1 MTKQL
6 RPYQSD
12 CHEAV
17 IEDYNSEINK
27 ILITLFT
34 GAGKTYILIK
44 LLEKMGFK
52 KILWLSFQTELVEQT
67 ALSFIKEKYDEKF
80 YNNVKDKGFLEWVK
94 NSNQSNIG
102 CIKGD
107 IFKVD
112 TEVVMGSVM
121 TVKNRLSLLPADY
134 FDCIVCDEA
143 HLFGSVSAVNTINYF
158 TPKLLIGCTATPHRV
173 DGMMLGDIF
182 EKITFEYGLDKGIR
196 DGYAAELDAIRVK
209 TTTSLDKVRTTAGE
223 LNQKDLSGEI
233 NTPSR
238 NQLIAASWLKY
249 CKGRQT
255 IVFTCDIQH
264 AIDLAETFRDNG
276 INCVAVSSND
286 ELTPDRSENIKRF
299 KAGEIQ
305 VITNVNILVAGF
317 DHPDTGCAIMASP
330 TKSLTKYLQA
340 VGRSARLK
348 SPEYVEKFGQ
358 RAIILDIVDVTSRHN
373 LINAWELD
381 KQKPVEERTFVSQE
395 KKDLLLAER
404 AKKKLE
410 HTREEDERVNL
421 LSLPKFKISNSIK
434 MQEPATEG
442 QLKWI
447 KDLGYDV
454 INNHYTYKMAAEI
467 ISNLP
472 ATDKQIYVIKKYGYD
487 ISSGVTRKE
496 AELVF
501 KTLKEKGLIKEKE

>member
-1 MTKQL
+1 MSKLLRLYQKQ
-6 RPYQSD
+6 

-17 IEDYNSEINK
+17 IQDYNSGINK

-34 GAGKTYILIK
+34 GAGKTFILIK

-52 KILWLSFQTELVEQT
+52 RILWLSFQTELVEQT
-67 ALSFIKEKYDEKF
+67 ALAFIKEKFDDQTYDSAKEQ
-80 YNNVKDKGFLEWVK
+80 GFLEWVK
-94 NSNQSNIG
+94 TSDKIG
-102 CIKGD
+102 CIKAD
-107 IFKVD
+107 LFKVD
-112 TEVVMGSVM
+112 AEVTMGSVM
-121 TVKNRLSLLPADY
+121 TVKNRLELLSPDY

-143 HLFGSVSAVNTINYF
+143 HCFGSMSAVNTINYF

-182 EKITFEYGLDKGIR
+182 EKITFEYGLDRGIA

-223 LNQKDLSGEI
+223 LNQKDLSDEI
-233 NTPSR
+233 NTPDR

-249 CKGRQT
+249 CEGRQT
-255 IVFTCDIQH
+255 IVFCCDIQH
-264 AIDLAETFRDNG
+264 AVDLAETFRDNG
-276 INCVAVSSND
+276 INCVAVSSNE
-286 ELTPDRSENIKRF
+286 ELTPDRSKNIK
-299 KAGEIQ
+299 KYKSGEIQ
-305 VITNVNILVAGF
+305 VITNVSILVAGF

-340 VGRSARLK
+340 VGRTARLK
-348 SPEYVEKFGQ
+348 SPEYVSKFRQ

-381 KQKPVEERTFVSQE
+381 KKKPIEERTFTTQE
-395 KKDLLLAER
+395 KKDLLLAAR

-410 HTREEDERVNL
+410 HTRDEDERVNL
-421 LSLPKFKISNSIK
+421 LQLPKFKISNSIR
-434 MQEPATEG
+434 MQEPATQG

-447 KDLGYDV
+447 TDLGYDV
-454 INNHYTYKMAAEI
+454 INTHYTYKMATEI

-472 ATDKQIYVIKKYGYD
+472 ATDKQIYVIKKHGYNV
-487 ISSGVTRKE
+487 SNGVTRKE
-496 AELVF
+496 AEIVF